1 MSNSKLPNGGFSLST
16 GSNYMLD
23 GFQFDTEYNAGV
35 YEKARLPEA
44 KGLASLPSGMV
55 PPDSP
60 ITSDLPTGVEVE
72 MDLDLSDFTKDASE
86 QLIPLVDHSWLAT
99 QPEEDLEG
107 LRSHDDVLEQF
118 AEGRFEHPQANQLK
132 TLQDSWASG
141 STDGLNIIPNTQRE
155 HAKYQNT
162 YKAPLSKLPADDY
175 RQKVEQASR
184 KVAYGENPASF
195 EGLTPATKKALSAEY
210 GLHGR
215 VYIKEASFPGLFNG
229 RWDEVLNKRCASALY
244 IVSAKKDCAFE
255 RFLGRKVVA
264 SVDDISWREA
274 HNTLMPKLE
283 TYGVQKMAGG
293 DLRAVLKQAFVD
305 AMEGRVDE
313 ATQTS
318 TWFQIQPDITSG
330 LSLGVAKKALDQF
343 EAENPYIESQ
353 EERAQTKT
361 ESRLER
367 IASQLVSQSLVEN
380 DIVQAVLQSERTAS
394 EKITRL
400 YEIASKPVKASAY
413 EGQGKEATTHT
424 PFKSQLD
431 PNAKVQTSSERD
443 SVRVAKRC
451 QEKVAKLVQQG
462 LISIEEVERV
472 TKKASTAEGKLSAIY
487 SYLAQPAQVQTYMG
501 GVEAHYLSKKSSL
514 DPTAT
519 FVTQEEQTLER
530 RTKSALAKI
539 SKLIQS
545 GLVTHD
551 QVATAVKGRKTPED
565 KVASVFEFLARPTET
580 QNYEG
585 HVETAHVITAR
596 NKMPTEKLDPTIVTE
611 GKKIASRL
619 DHYVANGII
628 SESDAEQARSLEGVA
643 QYKALYKLAM
653 QGVSAK
659 KSEFK
664 GQRYEAHVAKKASV
678 PTKTAHEVQG
688 EKIATWLRQKMSEG
702 SAGVELDALLS
713 ARFSQNVMESHKDRI
728 ASVRAEHEGVSGHAY
743 VDASAY
749 MTTGGT
755 EGCDKGA
762 LIHRANQIPT
772 LLKTAKCGKCVFNSG
787 GACQKYNKQV
797 IASASDV
804 IEDKGQYQAEMIRL
818 ANAPDSE
825 RTASLFVNNYD
836 EGEFSLQQNRD
847 IDFSEA
853 PSNEKVG
860 NVLFGG
866 FEF

>member
-44 KGLASLPSGMV
+44 KGLASLPSGMI

-86 QLIPLVDHSWLAT
+86 QLIPLVDHSWLAS

-107 LRSHDDVLEQF
+107 LRSHDDVLQQF

-132 TLQDSWASG
+132 TLQDSWAEG

-175 RQKVEQASR
+175 RQRVEQASR

-195 EGLTPATKKALSAEY
+195 EGLTPETKKALSAEY

-229 RWDEVLNKRCASALY
+229 RWDEVVNKRCATALY
-244 IVSAKKDCAFE
+244 IVSAKKDCAFD

-264 SVDDISWREA
+264 SVEDISWREA

-305 AMEGRVDE
+305 AIEGRVDE
-313 ATQTS
+313 ATQAS
-318 TWFQIQPDITSG
+318 TWFQIQPDITKG

-394 EKITRL
+394 QKITRL
-400 YEIASKPVKASAY
+400 YEIASKPVKASTY
-413 EGQGKEATTHT
+413 EGQGKEASTHT
-424 PFKSQLD
+424 PFKSRLD
-431 PNAKVQTSSERD
+431 PNAKVQTASERE
-443 SVRVAKRC
+443 SALVAEKCR
-451 QEKVAKLVQQG
+451 QKVAKLIQQG
-462 LISIEEVERV
+462 FVTLDEVERV
-472 TKKASTAEGKLSAIY
+472 TKKASTAEGKLGEVLSFIRNKKDKVATY
-487 SYLAQPAQVQTYMG
+487 QGDVDNFEARLSTSELAQIQKSFFSRQASQTKEAYEKQVMGQIGALLNSGVVSEAQFESVLKKHASLEGRLQALYDLVSKPTHVKKASGQTGHYG
-501 GVEAHYLSKKSSL
+501 AKYAKKAEIAYTASDWQKAQAKVSKLVETGLLSKDQVENISKSENPNEFVKKAFEMASKPSEAGQYQGEATAHVLGSKKSSA
-514 DPTAT
+514 PSAT
-519 FVTQEEQTLER
+519 EL
-530 RTKSALAKI
+530 K
-539 SKLIQS
+539 
-545 GLVTHD
+545 
-551 QVATAVKGRKTPED
+551 VATWV
-565 KVASVFEFLARPTET
+565 
-580 QNYEG
+580 
-585 HVETAHVITAR
+585 
-596 NKMPTEKLDPTIVTE
+596 
-611 GKKIASRL
+611 
-619 DHYVANGII
+619 
-628 SESDAEQARSLEGVA
+628 
-643 QYKALYKLAM
+643 
-653 QGVSAK
+653 
-659 KSEFK
+659 
-664 GQRYEAHVAKKASV
+664 
-678 PTKTAHEVQG
+678 
-688 EKIATWLRQKMSEG
+688 RQKISEG
-702 SAGVELDALLS
+702 SAGQELDMLIAS
-713 ARFSQNVMESHKDRI
+713 RFNQNVLNEHSARI
-728 ASVRAEHEGVSGHAY
+728 ASIRAEHEGVSGHAY

-749 MTTGGT
+749 MTKGI

-772 LLKTAKCGKCVFNSG
+772 LLKTAKCGSCVFNTG
-787 GACQKYNKQV
+787 GSCQKYNKQI

-804 IEDKGQYQAEMIRL
+804 VENKGQYQAEMIRL

-836 EGEFSLQQNRD
+836 EGEFGLQQDSN
-847 IDFSEA
+847 IDFSDA
-853 PSNEKVG
+853 PTNEKVG